1 MSPLAPPILVIMG
14 VAGTG
19 KSTIAALLAGRLGW
33 PFLEGDDLHPPANV
47 AKMAA
52 GHALVD
58 DDRWPW
64 LERIAEW
71 IDARQEAGEPG
82 IVTCSALRRS
92 YRDVLRRDGVVFVHL
107 TGDREI
113 VFDRLT
119 RRQGHFMPTALF
131 DSQWA
136 TLESLEDDE
145 AHLIVD
151 VALTPEQQAAE
162 ITGRLRL
169 SAAD

>member
-1 MSPLAPPILVIMG
+1 MSPLAPPVLVIMG

-19 KSTIAALLAGRLGW
+19 KSTVAGLLAGRLGW
-33 PFLEGDDLHPPANV
+33 AFLEGDDQHPPENV

-52 GHALVD
+52 GHPLVD

-64 LERIAEW
+64 LERIAAW
-71 IDARQEAGEPG
+71 IDKRQAAGEPG

-92 YRDVLRRDGVVFVHL
+92 YRDVMRREGVVFVHL

-119 RRQGHFMPTALF
+119 RRQGHFMPPALF
-131 DSQWA
+131 DSQWQ
-136 TLESLEDDE
+136 TLEPLEPDE
-145 AHLIVD
+145 DGLVID
-151 VALTPEQQAAE
+151 VAQTPEQQAAE
-162 ITGRLRL
+162 VTGRLRL
-169 SAAD
+169 SADA